1 MDGYQPSLLQKERKT
16 AVEMT
21 LRNIWGW
28 TSGSDESMKNI
39 ERILWIA
46 GLFLLAVALFGW
58 ARGAYL
64 SRRDVARFEQARAAE
79 EARLAAL
86 PTPTP
91 IPTAPPVTAAEL
103 AEADAS
109 VNTQLWAKGR
119 IDQYKESLE
128 VDTSL
133 PLALMRIPKIDLVV
147 PVYEGTTDLIL
158 NRGLGRIVGTAQLGE
173 SGNCGIAGHRDG
185 FFRKLKDIG
194 VGDQIELQTITG
206 NDTFVV
212 DNITIV
218 MPENVDCLRQGEEDV
233 ITLVTCYPFYF
244 VGSAPKRY
252 IVRAVRMPR
261 S

>member
-1 MDGYQPSLLQKERKT
+1 
-16 AVEMT
+16 
-21 LRNIWGW
+21 
-28 TSGSDESMKNI
+28 MKKI

-46 GLFLLAVALFGW
+46 GLLLLAVALFGW

-79 EARLAAL
+79 QARLAAL
-86 PTPTP
+86 PSPTP
-91 IPTAPPVTAAEL
+91 APTQTPLPPVTVDEL
-103 AEADAS
+103 AAADA
-109 VNTQLWAKGR
+109 K
-119 IDQYKESLE
+119 
-128 VDTSL
+128 VDTELWSPKRVDEYEDSLDVDTGL
-133 PLALMRIPKIDLVV
+133 PLALLSIPKIDLVV
-147 PVYEGTTDLIL
+147 PVYEGTSDLIL

-194 VGDQIELQTITG
+194 PGDQIELQTLSG
-206 NDTFVV
+206 DDTFIVEK
-212 DNITIV
+212 ITIV
-218 MPENVDCLRQGEEDV
+218 LPEQVEVLRQCEEDV

-252 IVRAVRMPR
+252 IVRAVRLPH

>member
-1 MDGYQPSLLQKERKT
+1 
-16 AVEMT
+16 
-21 LRNIWGW
+21 
-28 TSGSDESMKNI
+28 MKII

-46 GLFLLAVALFGW
+46 GLFLLAVALFVW

-91 IPTAPPVTAAEL
+91 LPTAPPVTVDEL
-103 AEADAS
+103 AAADAR
-109 VNTQLWAKGR
+109 VDTELWAPKR
-119 IDQYKESLE
+119 VDEYEESLD
-128 VDTSL
+128 VDTGL
-133 PLALMRIPKIDLVV
+133 PLALLRIPKIDLVV
-147 PVYEGTTDLIL
+147 PVYEGTSDLIL

-173 SGNCGIAGHRDG
+173 NGNCGIAGHRDG

-194 VGDQIELQTITG
+194 PGDTIELQTLSG
-206 NDTFVV
+206 DDTFVV
-212 DNITIV
+212 EKITIV
-218 MPENVDCLRQGEEDV
+218 LPEQVEVLRQGEEDV

-252 IVRAVRMPR
+252 IVRAVRAPR

>member
-1 MDGYQPSLLQKERKT
+1 
-16 AVEMT
+16 
-21 LRNIWGW
+21 
-28 TSGSDESMKNI
+28 MKNV

-46 GLFLLAVALFGW
+46 GLLLLAVALFGW

-79 EARLAAL
+79 QARLAAL

-91 IPTAPPVTAAEL
+91 APTPTPLPPVTSEEL
-103 AEADAS
+103 AAADA
-109 VNTQLWAKGR
+109 K
-119 IDQYKESLE
+119 
-128 VDTSL
+128 VDTELWSPKRVDEYEDSLDVATGL
-133 PLALMRIPKIDLVV
+133 PLALLSIPKIDLVV
-147 PVYEGTTDLIL
+147 PVYEGTSDLIL

-194 VGDQIELQTITG
+194 PGDQIELQTISG
-206 NDTFVV
+206 DDTFIVE
-212 DNITIV
+212 NIKIV
-218 MPENVDCLRQGEEDV
+218 LPEQVEVLRQGEEDV

-252 IVRAVRMPR
+252 IVRAVRIPR

>member
-1 MDGYQPSLLQKERKT
+1 
-16 AVEMT
+16 
-21 LRNIWGW
+21 
-28 TSGSDESMKNI
+28 MKNI

-46 GLFLLAVALFGW
+46 GLLLLAVALFGW

-79 EARLAAL
+79 EARLAAI

-91 IPTAPPVTAAEL
+91 TPTAPPVTADEL
-103 AEADAS
+103 AEADAK
-109 VNTQLWAKGR
+109 VDTKLWAAGR
-119 IDQYKESLE
+119 IDQYNESLD
-128 VDTSL
+128 VDTGL
-133 PLALMRIPKIDLVV
+133 PLALLRIPKIDLVV

-158 NRGLGRIVGTAQLGE
+158 NRGLGRIEGTAQLGE

-194 VGDQIELQTITG
+194 PGDQIELQTLSG
-206 NDTFVV
+206 NNTYVIE
-212 DNITIV
+212 NITIV
-218 MPENVDCLRQGEEDV
+218 RPENVEVLGQGEEDV

-261 S
+261 G

>member
-1 MDGYQPSLLQKERKT
+1 
-16 AVEMT
+16 
-21 LRNIWGW
+21 
-28 TSGSDESMKNI
+28 MKNI

-46 GLFLLAVALFGW
+46 GLLLLAVALFGW

-64 SRRDVARFEQARAAE
+64 SRRDVARFEQAQAAE
-79 EARLAAL
+79 EARLAAI

-91 IPTAPPVTAAEL
+91 TPTPPPVTADEL

-109 VNTQLWAKGR
+109 VNTELWAAGR
-119 IDQYKESLE
+119 IDQYKESLD
-128 VDTSL
+128 VDTGL
-133 PLALMRIPKIDLVV
+133 PLALLRIPKIDLVV

-194 VGDQIELQTITG
+194 PGDQIELQTITG

-218 MPENVDCLRQGEEDV
+218 KPENVDVLSQGEEDV

-252 IVRAVRMPR
+252 IVRAVRTPR
-261 S
+261 G